1 VADRS
6 FSGAFALPSP
16 LPLDDLQLA
25 RLEQLE
31 RVVGPGRF
39 LGWGWEGTSR
49 DCFVDVMGLEAPLR
63 FTGAGLH
70 AAIGAAIRALAPTAG
85 REGA

>member
-1 VADRS
+1 
-6 FSGAFALPSP
+6 LP

-39 LGWGWEGTSR
+39 LGWGWEGASR
-49 DCFVDVMGLEAPLR
+49 ACFVDVMGLEVPIR
-63 FTGAGLH
+63 FTGPGLH
-70 AAIGAAIRALAPTAG
+70 AAIGAALRALVPTAD
-85 REGA
+85 RKGA